1 MNRNQLIQMVERLDR
16 EGGFARSLGQACLL
30 ADEDN
35 LNKLLQTF
43 PEIFDRVQEV
53 RPKLRI
59 V

>member
-16 EGGFARSLGQACLL
+16 EGGFARSLGQACLI
-30 ADEDN
+30 ADEGN
-35 LNKLLQTF
+35 LTKLLQTF
-43 PEIFDRVQEV
+43 PEIFDRVRDD

>member
-16 EGGFARSLGQACLL
+16 EGGFARSLGQACLM
-30 ADEDN
+30 ADEGN

-43 PEIFDRVQEV
+43 PEIFDRVRDKPQ
-53 RPKLRI
+53 LRI